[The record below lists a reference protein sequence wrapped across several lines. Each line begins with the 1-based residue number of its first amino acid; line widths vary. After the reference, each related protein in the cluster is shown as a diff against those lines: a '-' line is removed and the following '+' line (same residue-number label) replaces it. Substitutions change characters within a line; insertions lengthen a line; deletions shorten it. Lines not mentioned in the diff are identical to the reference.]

1 MRQFLL
7 YGVIANESHGMFIFV
22 LQLIFHS
29 FGEERL
35 ARARRQVVR
44 FNQVMNIK
52 NFDDANQPKNQ
63 HGIETGGGVMC
74 ATCSY
79 NNSVSYNVRFR
90 RPDR

>member
-1 MRQFLL
+1 MSC
-7 YGVIANESHGMFIFV
+7 NSS
-22 LQLIFHS
+22 LIYLIK
-29 FGEERL
+29 RP
-35 ARARRQVVR
+35 ARSWEQVVR

-79 NNSVSYNVRFR
+79 NNSVSYNVRCLRFGR
-90 RPDR
+90 